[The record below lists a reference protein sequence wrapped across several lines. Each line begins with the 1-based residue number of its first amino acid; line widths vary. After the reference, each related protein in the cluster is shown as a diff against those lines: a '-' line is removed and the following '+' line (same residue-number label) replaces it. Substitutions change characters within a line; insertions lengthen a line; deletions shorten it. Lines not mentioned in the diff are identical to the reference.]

1 MWDQL
6 GALKWIKRN
15 IAAFGGNPDKV
26 TIFGES
32 AGGWSI
38 SYHLAS
44 PQSKDYFNAAIVQ
57 SGSLDMAMLRNEKIK
72 ALPGLHQEYVKQ
84 MDCKA
89 DMTDTLKCLQEK
101 SVEDLM
107 GKSHMFDEC
116 NSKH

>member
-15 IAAFGGNPDKV
+15 IAAFGGNPDKI

-44 PQSKDYFNAAIVQ
+44 PQSKEYFNAAIIQ
-57 SGSLDMAMLRNEKIK
+57 SGRNMAMLRNKEIK
-72 ALPGLHQEYVKQ
+72 ALPGIHQEYVKQ
-84 MDCKA
+84 MNCKIKTA
-89 DMTDTLKCLQEK
+89 EISDTLECLQEK
-101 SVEDLM
+101 SVEDLV

-116 NSKH
+116 NS